1 MPLSTQSTS
10 PANRT
15 GIVTKDESIKSA
27 TEKDRVIESL
37 RGKCQE
43 FSRLIISCQDVRV
56 PVTDVSTYD

>member
-15 GIVTKDESIKSA
+15 RIVTKDGSLKTA
-27 TEKDRVIESL
+27 TEKDHVIESL

-43 FSRLIISCQDVRV
+43 FSRLITSCEGVRV